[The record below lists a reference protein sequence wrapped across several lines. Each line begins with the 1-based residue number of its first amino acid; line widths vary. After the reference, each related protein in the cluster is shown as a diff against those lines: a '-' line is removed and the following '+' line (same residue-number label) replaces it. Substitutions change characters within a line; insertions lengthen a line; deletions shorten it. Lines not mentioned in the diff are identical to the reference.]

1 MKARTPDF
9 SVVAVLCV
17 ASSFCAAAAPP
28 SLTADLSVSSSTAK
42 PSPLVF
48 DLGYHHAPA
57 PGQRGS
63 VGASGGL
70 AEGKPLEVAY
80 WGGAGAVAGS
90 VAGPFGALVGGAAGA
105 VVGLL
110 VSVFA
115 SPKAAAAA
123 GR

>member
-1 MKARTPDF
+1 MKALTLDF
-9 SVVAVLCV
+9 IVVAVLF
-17 ASSFCAAAAPP
+17 ASPFCAAASPP

-42 PSPLVF
+42 PQPLVF

-80 WGGAGAVAGS
+80 WGGAGAIAGAL
-90 VAGPFGALVGGAAGA
+90 AGPFGAVVGAAAGS

-110 VSVFA
+110 VSIFHHP
-115 SPKAAAAA
+115 S
-123 GR
+123 R